1 MKKLFSITLSALMA
15 CSLVACS
22 SSSEATT
29 TPTSTTEATVEP
41 TAEATS
47 STDQSSG
54 SGMPNPWTTCDSL
67 EDAEKL
73 AGFEFTLPT
82 SEDIQATYSAVEG
95 QLIEVVYDAD
105 GDDPLVVRKGVGSDD
120 LSGDYTTYDVEG
132 TLTVGE
138 ITVNYKGE
146 SEDVIHNA
154 IWTSGDYSYSIY
166 SPIGVTTEALS
177 AFVEQVK

>member
-1 MKKLFSITLSALMA
+1 MKKLFSITLCALMT

-54 SGMPNPWTTCDSL
+54 MPNPWTTCDSL

-82 SEDIQATYSAVEG
+82 DEEVQATYSAVEG
-95 QLIEVVYDAD
+95 QLIEVVYDTD

-132 TLTVGE
+132 TLEVGD
-138 ITVNYKGE
+138 ITVSYKGE
-146 SEDVIHNA
+146 SEEVIHNA
-154 IWTSGDYSYSIY
+154 IWTSGEYSYSIY

>member
-22 SSSEATT
+22 SSSEATS

-82 SEDIQATYSAVEG
+82 SEDVQATYSAVEG

-120 LSGDYTTYDVEG
+120 LSGDYTAYDVEG
-132 TLTVGE
+132 TLEVGD

>member
-1 MKKLFSITLSALMA
+1 MKKLFSITLCALMTF
-15 CSLVACS
+15 SLVACS

-29 TPTSTTEATVEP
+29 TPASTTEATVEP

-47 STDQSSG
+47 STDQS

-82 SEDIQATYSAVEG
+82 DEEVQATYSAVEG

-132 TLTVGE
+132 TLEVGD
-138 ITVNYKGE
+138 ITVSYKGE
-146 SEDVIHNA
+146 SEEVIHNA